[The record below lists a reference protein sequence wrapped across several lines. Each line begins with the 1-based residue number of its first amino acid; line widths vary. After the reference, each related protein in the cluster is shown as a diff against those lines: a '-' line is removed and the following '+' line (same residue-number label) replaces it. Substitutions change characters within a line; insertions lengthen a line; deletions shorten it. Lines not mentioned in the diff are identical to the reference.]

1 MLTPQT
7 VLRVLGI
14 TATVLFSGFA
24 AAQVGGSVIVESDYR
39 FRGISLSGGDPTA
52 HLNLAYD
59 HASGWYTGASLTGTE
74 LKPGSRKTA
83 LTAYLGYASR
93 RGDLGAWEAGAV
105 LNRFFGVT
113 YYDYDEV
120 YAGFI
125 AERWT
130 ARVYYSP
137 DYFGRSVRT
146 MYAELNG
153 NLPLTAQL
161 RAFAHLGVLARLS
174 GNVTPGGGQTRYD
187 ARIGLGLRI
196 ADFDASLAW
205 VDSNRG
211 RPYVAA
217 YDQSRST
224 AVLSASYDF

>member
-1 MLTPQT
+1 MPPPMSRGSWRCCANSAARRLSHHAIGPWCCSPRAASTLARHSCAWSARAPAHAPQSLRALPRCQPHPPDSTARDVLTPQT

-59 HASGWYTGASLTGTE
+59 HASGWYTGASLAGTE

-105 LNRFFGVT
+105 LNRFFGLT

-137 DYFGRSVRT
+137 DYFGRS
-146 MYAELNG
+146 
-153 NLPLTAQL
+153 
-161 RAFAHLGVLARLS
+161 
-174 GNVTPGGGQTRYD
+174 
-187 ARIGLGLRI
+187 
-196 ADFDASLAW
+196 
-205 VDSNRG
+205 
-211 RPYVAA
+211 
-217 YDQSRST
+217 
-224 AVLSASYDF
+224 